1 MRDYEQMELDI
12 TLDSERTI
20 KDNLQEVTRFALGKN
35 IQEEHPDT
43 VRNKHEGYGIA
54 AERYS
59 ALLRAE
65 KAVSTEM
72 KTMLSLLPNDEAD
85 FINICG
91 SLYNAAIDTAMQAIN
106 MAAQSRRIMEDL
118 YGAEP
123 KTPLEEYAESLEN
136 NEDDGFETADE
147 TDETDSETDG
157 YEELSEEELKRRAA
171 TTDTSQIEPVENEE
185 E

>member
-59 ALLRAE
+59 ALVRAE

-123 KTPLEEYAESLEN
+123 KTPLEEYAESLEGD
-136 NEDDGFETADE
+136 DDGFETADE
-147 TDETDSETDG
+147 TDETDIEEDEDNLQESKGGLTDLSEM
-157 YEELSEEELKRRAA
+157 ESINSEEE
-171 TTDTSQIEPVENEE
+171 
-185 E
+185 

>member
-20 KDNLQEVTRFALGKN
+20 KDNLQEVARFALGKN
-35 IQEEHPDT
+35 IQEQHPNP
-43 VRNKHEGYGIA
+43 VRNKHEGYGIT

-59 ALLRAE
+59 ALLRTE

-72 KTMLSLLPNDEAD
+72 KTMLSLLSNDEAD

-91 SLYNAAIDTAMQAIN
+91 SLYNAAIDAAMEAIN
-106 MAAQSRRIMEDL
+106 LAAQSRRIMEDL

-123 KTPLEEYAESLEN
+123 KTPLEEYADELA
-136 NEDDGFETADE
+136 EDDGFQEAEEAEEPEECAEAEENTV
-147 TDETDSETDG
+147 TDISKMEPI
-157 YEELSEEELKRRAA
+157 
-171 TTDTSQIEPVENEE
+171 SQ
-185 E
+185 

>member
-59 ALLRAE
+59 ALVRAE

-123 KTPLEEYAESLEN
+123 KTPLEEYAESLESD
-136 NEDDGFETADE
+136 DDGFETADE
-147 TDETDSETDG
+147 TDETDETDL
-157 YEELSEEELKRRAA
+157 EEDEDNLQESKGGLTDLSEMEPINSEEE
-171 TTDTSQIEPVENEE
+171 
-185 E
+185 